1 MSDLQLGIGDLLW
14 ESNLGDQYVEDHT
27 DNFYYSDDI
36 EYIYCKQKIQEND
49 KLRILSKDL
58 NDETNKLIGR
68 NVSWEILSTYI
79 LHKKNICKNKLKVL
93 IFYDSFLTSSLSLY
107 LDLFEEVYMVKEIY
121 NNSKKKDKQVS
132 ALIAELKPLIQN
144 IGDAPVVVPL
154 IKEYLEIG
162 VKNDEHL
169 IKMMAVIQRM
179 NNNAASGG
187 GDSLLTDEEL
197 KQLQL
202 IAEEVAK
209 DEQKPIKE

>member
-1 MSDLQLGIGDLLW
+1 MSNPLDAI
-14 ESNLGDQYVEDHT
+14 
-27 DNFYYSDDI
+27 
-36 EYIYCKQKIQEND
+36 
-49 KLRILSKDL
+49 
-58 NDETNKLIGR
+58 
-68 NVSWEILSTYI
+68 
-79 LHKKNICKNKLKVL
+79 
-93 IFYDSFLTSSLSLY
+93 IFEGKTSS
-107 LDLFEEVYMVKEIY
+107 DVFKEIY

-132 ALIAELKPLIQN
+132 ALKAELKPLIQN

-197 KQLQL
+197 KQLQQ

-209 DEQKPIKE
+209 DEQKPTNE